1 MFVEKFL
8 DAMATLLF
16 PKGRGDEACGAFTAL
31 VFEAAFIK
39 SGERAADSAGMRNTA

>member
-8 DAMATLLF
+8 DAMTSLLF
-16 PKGRGDEACGAFTAL
+16 LKGRGDEACGAFTAL

-39 SGERAADSAGMRNTA
+39 SCERAADSAGMRNKA